1 LYPIINL
8 GYLLPPDATLTLN
21 QPTSLPSSS
30 AFGHVLAFDGTAGQ
44 EVLGQVERS
53 ASKGGFNYFLSGE
66 LYTADGKDVGYV
78 EFAPKGEGYF
88 GGSST
93 PLPVTGSYRLVILDP
108 LPPDTTVTLYD
119 RDHAPKDLL
128 QPSGIGS
135 DLSNGGGVCTR
146 TLNSETCTSEAVPVP
161 VPTQIGKGGVSTP
174 RAGSV
179 ATTTVP

>member
-1 LYPIINL
+1 
-8 GYLLPPDATLTLN
+8 
-21 QPTSLPSSS
+21 
-30 AFGHVLAFDGTAGQ
+30 
-44 EVLGQVERS
+44 
-53 ASKGGFNYFLSGE
+53 
-66 LYTADGKDVGYV
+66 VGYV

-88 GGSST
+88 GGSTT

-119 RDHAPKDLL
+119 RDHAPKELL
-128 QPSGIGS
+128 HPSGIGS

-161 VPTQIGKGGVSTP
+161 ARVGTHGLYYSRSSSKSE
-174 RAGSV
+174 